1 MKTVKILWLA
11 VPIMFLVVVG
21 IALWGPGPKKKPE
34 VRVRE
39 IVTKA
44 NPADPKDVERAKKK
58 IEEAYEVLKKG
69 ARFAQVAA
77 MKSEADS
84 KSDEGDMGWVGR
96 GVLPQEMENIVF
108 KLEPGH
114 YSEIIQDTAGDQA
127 AFRILY
133 VEERR
138 NF

>member
-1 MKTVKILWLA
+1 MKITKILWLA
-11 VPIMFLVVVG
+11 VPVVFLLVIG
-21 IALWGPGPKKKPE
+21 LALWGPGPKRKAE
-34 VRVRE
+34 VRIRV
-39 IVTKA
+39 IATKA
-44 NPADPKDVERAKKK
+44 NPEDPQDVERAKSK

-69 ARFAQVAA
+69 AKFAQVAA
-77 MKSEADS
+77 AKSEADS

-96 GVLPQEMENIVF
+96 GVLPQHLEDIAF

-114 YSEIIQDTAGDQA
+114 YSEIIQDHAGDQLV
-127 AFRILY
+127 FRILY